1 MAVKMRLR
9 RMGSR
14 NAPFYRVV
22 VQDSR
27 RATTGRFIE
36 TIGWYDPKQEGE
48 NFSINLDRVEYWTSS
63 GAQPS
68 DTVSSLIKKARTL
81 PVEKAASGQITEE
94 EVPQEQVE
102 TEIISNEAED
112 EISKDPEIEDVADQ
126 SNSNAV
132 TESEEAVDQDL
143 AGESKDA

>member
-1 MAVKMRLR
+1 MRLR

-22 VQDSR
+22 VQDGR

-112 EISKDPEIEDVADQ
+112 EISKDPEVEDVADQ
-126 SNSNAV
+126 SNSNEV
-132 TESEEAVDQDL
+132 TESEEAVDQDS
-143 AGESKDA
+143 AEESKDA

>member
-112 EISKDPEIEDVADQ
+112 EISKDSEVEHVADQ
-126 SNSNAV
+126 SNSNEV

-143 AGESKDA
+143 AEESKDA

>member
-22 VQDSR
+22 VQDGR
-27 RATTGRFIE
+27 RAPTGRFIE
-36 TIGWYDPKQEGE
+36 TIGWYDPKQEGT

-68 DTVSSLIKKARTL
+68 DTVASLIKKARSL
-81 PVEKAASGQITEE
+81 PVEE
-94 EVPQEQVE
+94 
-102 TEIISNEAED
+102 
-112 EISKDPEIEDVADQ
+112 
-126 SNSNAV
+126 AV
-132 TESEEAVDQDL
+132 TGAVSAEEISEEAVEAETAADVAEEAAAEEAPVEAVEEAPAEEAPL
-143 AGESKDA
+143 EEAGEESKEA

>member
-112 EISKDPEIEDVADQ
+112 EISKDPEVQDVADQ
-126 SNSNAV
+126 SNSNEV
-132 TESEEAVDQDL
+132 TESEEAVDQDS
-143 AGESKDA
+143 AEESKDA

>member
-1 MAVKMRLR
+1 MRLR

-112 EISKDPEIEDVADQ
+112 EISKDPEVEDVADQ
-126 SNSNAV
+126 SNSNEA
-132 TESEEAVDQDL
+132 TESEEAVDQDS
-143 AGESKDA
+143 AEESKDA

>member
-68 DTVSSLIKKARTL
+68 DTVSSLIKKAQTL
-81 PVEKAASGQITEE
+81 PVEKTASGQITEE

-102 TEIISNEAED
+102 TEIISNQAED
-112 EISKDPEIEDVADQ
+112 ETSKNPEVEDITDQ
-126 SNSNAV
+126 SEINVV
-132 TESEEAVDQDL
+132 TKSEKALDQET
-143 AGESKDA
+143 AEESKDA

>member
-22 VQDSR
+22 VQDGR
-27 RATTGRFIE
+27 RAPTGRFIE
-36 TIGWYDPKQEGE
+36 TIGWYDPKQEGT

-68 DTVSSLIKKARTL
+68 DTVASLIKKARSL
-81 PVEKAASGQITEE
+81 PVEE
-94 EVPQEQVE
+94 
-102 TEIISNEAED
+102 
-112 EISKDPEIEDVADQ
+112 
-126 SNSNAV
+126 AV
-132 TESEEAVDQDL
+132 TGAVSAEEISEEAVEAETAADV
-143 AGESKDA
+143 AEEAAAEEAPVEAVEEAPAEEAPVEEEGEESKEA

>member
-48 NFSINLDRVEYWTSS
+48 NFSLNLDRVEYWTSS

-102 TEIISNEAED
+102 TEIISNEVED
-112 EISKDPEIEDVADQ
+112 EISKDLEVEDVADQ
-126 SNSNAV
+126 SNSNEV

-143 AGESKDA
+143 AEESKDA

>member
-22 VQDSR
+22 VQDGR
-27 RATTGRFIE
+27 RAPTGRFIE
-36 TIGWYDPKQEGE
+36 TIGWYDPKQEGT

-68 DTVSSLIKKARTL
+68 DTVASLIKKARSL
-81 PVEKAASGQITEE
+81 PVEE
-94 EVPQEQVE
+94 
-102 TEIISNEAED
+102 
-112 EISKDPEIEDVADQ
+112 
-126 SNSNAV
+126 AV
-132 TESEEAVDQDL
+132 TGAVSAEEISEEAVEAETAADVAEEAAAEEAPVEAVEEAPAEEAPVEE
-143 AGESKDA
+143 AGEESQEA

>member
-102 TEIISNEAED
+102 TEIISNEVED
-112 EISKDPEIEDVADQ
+112 EISKDPEVEDVADQ
-126 SNSNAV
+126 SNSNEA
-132 TESEEAVDQDL
+132 TESEEAVDQDS
-143 AGESKDA
+143 AEESKDA

>member
-22 VQDSR
+22 VQDGR
-27 RATTGRFIE
+27 RAPTGRLIE
-36 TIGWYDPKQEGE
+36 TIGWYDPKQEGT

-68 DTVSSLIKKARTL
+68 DTVASLIKKARSL
-81 PVEKAASGQITEE
+81 PVEE
-94 EVPQEQVE
+94 
-102 TEIISNEAED
+102 
-112 EISKDPEIEDVADQ
+112 
-126 SNSNAV
+126 AV
-132 TESEEAVDQDL
+132 TGAVSAEEISEEAVEAETAADVAEEAAAEEAPVEAVEEAPAEEAPVEE
-143 AGESKDA
+143 AGEESKEA

>member
-1 MAVKMRLR
+1 MRLR

-48 NFSINLDRVEYWTSS
+48 NFSLNLDRVEYWTSS

-102 TEIISNEAED
+102 TEIISNEVED
-112 EISKDPEIEDVADQ
+112 EISKDLEVEDVADQ
-126 SNSNAV
+126 SNSNEV

-143 AGESKDA
+143 AEESKDA

>member
-22 VQDSR
+22 VQDGR
-27 RATTGRFIE
+27 RAPTGRFIE
-36 TIGWYDPKQEGE
+36 TIGWYDPKQEGT

-68 DTVSSLIKKARTL
+68 DTVASLIKKARSL
-81 PVEKAASGQITEE
+81 PVEEAVTGAVSAE
-94 EVPQEQVE
+94 EV
-102 TEIISNEAED
+102 
-112 EISKDPEIEDVADQ
+112 
-126 SNSNAV
+126 
-132 TESEEAVDQDL
+132 SEEAVEAETAADV
-143 AGESKDA
+143 AEEAAAEAVAEEAPAEEAVEKAPAEEAPAEESGEESKEA

>member
-1 MAVKMRLR
+1 MRLR

-48 NFSINLDRVEYWTSS
+48 NFSINLDRVEYWTSN

-112 EISKDPEIEDVADQ
+112 EISKDPEVEDVADQ
-126 SNSNAV
+126 SNSNEA
-132 TESEEAVDQDL
+132 TESEEAVDQDS
-143 AGESKDA
+143 AEESKDA

>member
-112 EISKDPEIEDVADQ
+112 EISKDPEVEDVADQ
-126 SNSNAV
+126 SNSNEV

-143 AGESKDA
+143 AEESKDA

>member
-112 EISKDPEIEDVADQ
+112 EISKDPEVEDVADQ
-126 SNSNAV
+126 SNSNEA
-132 TESEEAVDQDL
+132 TESEEAVDQDS
-143 AGESKDA
+143 AEESKDA

>member
-36 TIGWYDPKQEGE
+36 TIGWYDPKQEGT

-68 DTVSSLIKKARTL
+68 DTVSSLIKKARSL
-81 PVEKAASGQITEE
+81 PTEKSVSGQVSEQ
-94 EVPQEQVE
+94 EVPKEDVEVE
-102 TEIISNEAED
+102 TTSDEVKDEIITNDDVD
-112 EISKDPEIEDVADQ
+112 ESVDNLDDDNSTQPE
-126 SNSNAV
+126 N
-132 TESEEAVDQDL
+132 VDDNVDE
-143 AGESKDA
+143 ESKDA

>member
-81 PVEKAASGQITEE
+81 PVEKAVSGQITEE

-112 EISKDPEIEDVADQ
+112 EISKDPEVEDVADQ
-126 SNSNAV
+126 SNSNEV
-132 TESEEAVDQDL
+132 TESEEAVDQDSSE
-143 AGESKDA
+143 ESKDA

>member
-81 PVEKAASGQITEE
+81 PVEKATSGQITEE
-94 EVPQEQVE
+94 EVPQEQIE

-112 EISKDPEIEDVADQ
+112 EISKDPEVEDVADQ
-126 SNSNAV
+126 SNSNEV
-132 TESEEAVDQDL
+132 TESEEAVDQDS
-143 AGESKDA
+143 AEESKDA

>member
-112 EISKDPEIEDVADQ
+112 EISKDPEVEDVVDQ
-126 SNSNAV
+126 SNSNEA
-132 TESEEAVDQDL
+132 TESEEAVDQDS
-143 AGESKDA
+143 AEESKDA

>member
-81 PVEKAASGQITEE
+81 PVEKATSGQITEE
-94 EVPQEQVE
+94 EVPQEQIE

-112 EISKDPEIEDVADQ
+112 EISKDPEVEDVADQ
-126 SNSNAV
+126 SNSNEV
-132 TESEEAVDQDL
+132 TESEEPVDQDS
-143 AGESKDA
+143 AEESKDA

>member
-1 MAVKMRLR
+1 MRLR

-112 EISKDPEIEDVADQ
+112 EISKDPEVEHVADQ
-126 SNSNAV
+126 SNSNEV
-132 TESEEAVDQDL
+132 TESEEAVDQDS
-143 AGESKDA
+143 AEESKDA